1 MKRSSLLICLAAL
14 ATPLAQSAFAQTR
27 ADAAPQRVQLQPQRV
42 QAQPRRVQPAPQRVR
57 IQPVQAQ
64 AMMVDNMMF
73 DMPFY
78 GDDLKAGERFY
89 RGKEIHTA
97 DPNHSQHWGYD
108 LSARRWDSENDRWTS
123 VTTDLDAYNANPTND
138 KWVAYGKN
146 VYAVADGKVTRCWR
160 NAPENPRPKLSGDSE
175 TTKPWLHAKLQS
187 DEIHHG
193 GNFIQYELSDGSIV
207 RQSHFIPGSV
217 PSNLCPHND
226 QYLSAPG
233 ADSDTDVADGA
244 EIKAGQLLGRLGNAG
259 NSTNPHLH
267 IHRQSADGDPMQLRF
282 RRGLASPFT
291 GAASDLD
298 NWTRFAG
305 EMIPPGPTLIWPARR
320 LGAEYTRFKFPENAF
335 GRMFDHLADSG
346 YWPSSIDG
354 YSVGGKV
361 YYNFVWTPA
370 PGAWKGYFGQTQTA
384 FNNKLNQMKAAGY
397 NPVLIESYT
406 RNNEV
411 RYAAVYQKGKP
422 GLWRVKS
429 NRTTAQHDAI
439 LEQAKADG
447 LKPVN
452 ISVVS
457 INGQRRYTALYR
469 SDSIGA
475 WQLKSQ
481 IKEADYQLVF
491 NANNAAGRFP
501 RYISAYKH
509 GNETFLSVIFA
520 SKPNGAG
527 KARHSMNGAQ
537 LQNEFNSAMSA
548 GLRTKVIT
556 AFDGAATQ
564 HRYAAVWR

>member
-14 ATPLAQSAFAQTR
+14 ATPLTHSAFAQTR
-27 ADAAPQRVQLQPQRV
+27 TNAAPQRVQAQPQRV
-42 QAQPRRVQPAPQRVR
+42 QAQPTRTTAAPQRVR
-57 IQPVQAQ
+57 VQPIQAQ
-64 AMMVDNMMF
+64 AMIMDTMMF

-78 GDDLKAGERFY
+78 GDDLKPGERFY
-89 RGKEIHTA
+89 RTKEIHTE
-97 DPNHSQHWGYD
+97 DPDHPQHWGYD
-108 LSARRWDSENDRWTS
+108 ISGMRWDSENDRWTT
-123 VTTDLDAYNANPTND
+123 VTTDVDTYNDNPTND
-138 KWVAYGKN
+138 KKVAYGKN

-175 TTKPWLHAKLQS
+175 DTRPWLHAKLKS

-207 RQSHFIPGSV
+207 RQSHFIPGTV

-233 ADSDTDVADGA
+233 ADSDTDVTNGA
-244 EIKAGQLLGRLGNAG
+244 TIKAGQFLGKLGNAG
-259 NSTNPHLH
+259 NSTGPHLH
-267 IHRQSADGDPMQLRF
+267 IHRQTADGEPRQLRF

-305 EMIPPGPTLIWPARR
+305 EQIPAGPTLIWPARR
-320 LGAEYTRFKFPENAF
+320 LGGEYTRFKFPENAF

-346 YWPSSIDG
+346 YWPASIDG

-384 FNNKLNQMKAAGY
+384 FNDKLNQMKADGY

-406 RNNEV
+406 RNGQV

-439 LEQAKADG
+439 LQQAKADG

-452 ISVVS
+452 VSVVS

-469 SDSIGA
+469 SDNIGS

-481 IKEADYQLVF
+481 IKEADYQSVF
-491 NANNAAGRFP
+491 NANKAAGRFP
-501 RYISAYKH
+501 RYISAYKY
-509 GNETFLSVIFA
+509 GSEVYMSVIFA
-520 SKPNGAG
+520 SKPNGGG
-527 KARHSMNGAQ
+527 KARHAMNGTQ
-537 LQNEFNSAMSA
+537 LQSEFNSAMSS
-548 GLRTKVIT
+548 GFRTKVIT
-556 AFDGAATQ
+556 AFDGAASQ

>member
-14 ATPLAQSAFAQTR
+14 ATPLTQTAFAQTR
-27 ADAAPQRVQLQPQRV
+27 TNAAPQRVQAQPQRV
-42 QAQPRRVQPAPQRVR
+42 QAQPTRATPAAPQRVR
-57 IQPVQAQ
+57 VQPIQAQ
-64 AMMVDNMMF
+64 AMIMDTMMF

-108 LSARRWDSENDRWTS
+108 INAKRWDSENDRWTS
-123 VTTDLDAYNANPTND
+123 VTTDVDTYDASPTND

-160 NAPENPRPKLSGDSE
+160 NAPENPRPKISGDSE
-175 TTKPWLHAKLQS
+175 TTKPWLKS

-193 GNFIQYELSDGSIV
+193 GNFIQYELSDGTIV

-233 ADSDTDVADGA
+233 ADSDTDVASGA
-244 EIKAGQLLGRLGNAG
+244 TIKAGQLLGKLGNAG

-267 IHRQSADGDPMQLRF
+267 IHRQTADGEPMQLRF
-282 RRGLASPFT
+282 RRGLASPYT

-305 EMIPPGPTLIWPARR
+305 ERIPAGPTLIWPARR
-320 LGAEYTRFKFPENAF
+320 LGAEYTRFKFAEDAF

-346 YWPSSIDG
+346 YWPASIDG

-370 PGAWKGYFGQTQTA
+370 SGAWKGYFGQTQTA
-384 FNNKLNQMKAAGY
+384 FNNKLNEMKAAGY

-406 RNNEV
+406 RNGQV

-422 GLWRVKS
+422 GQWLVKS

-439 LEQAKADG
+439 LQQAKADG

-452 ISVVS
+452 VSVVS
-457 INGQRRYTALYR
+457 INGERRYTALYR
-469 SDSIGA
+469 SDNIGS

-481 IKEADYQLVF
+481 IKESDYQAVF
-491 NANNAAGRFP
+491 NQNNAAGRFP

-509 GNETFLSVIFA
+509 GSEVYMSVIFA
-520 SKPNGAG
+520 SQPNGGG
-527 KARHSMNGAQ
+527 KARHAMNGTQ
-537 LQNEFNSAMSA
+537 LQSEFNSAMSA

-556 AFDGAATQ
+556 AFDGAASQ